1 MCSELGEKGG
11 VSTVKKNENYLVERK
26 KCIYFAL
33 ANERKRVCKS
43 SEGCD
48 KQRKIF
54 EKNIAKS
61 FADSKIV
68 LIFATAFASKTARD
82 RIRNQGGKKP
92 YEIKSSLKIFEQLR
106 KFYSLL
112 LKE

>member
-1 MCSELGEKGG
+1 MCSELSGDGG
-11 VSTVKKNENYLVERK
+11 FSGVKKSWNYLVERK

-68 LIFATAFASKTARD
+68 LIFATAFASKNGERQ
-82 RIRNQGGKKP
+82 NKKSRRQ
-92 YEIKSSLKIFEQLR
+92 KSLTR
-106 KFYSLL
+106 
-112 LKE
+112 